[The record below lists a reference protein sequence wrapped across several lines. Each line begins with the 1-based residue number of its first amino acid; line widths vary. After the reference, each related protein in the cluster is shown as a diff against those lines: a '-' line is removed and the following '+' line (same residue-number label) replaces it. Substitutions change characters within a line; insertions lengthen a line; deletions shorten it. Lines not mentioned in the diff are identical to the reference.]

1 MPEEPRPARGSFV
14 SGRRE
19 APPPPSSYNTSMQP
33 LTEMLV
39 LLAAAVL
46 LVTVARRLALPTA
59 VPYLVVGLA
68 CGPHALGVVSG
79 TAAVR
84 LLADLGVA
92 FLLFTLGLDV
102 ALPRMIAMRREVF
115 GLGAAQVGVTTAA
128 FALLGRLAGLSWP
141 AAVVAGGAVA
151 MSSTAILLQQL
162 TERAELNRTHGRL
175 AFSMLLFQDLAFV
188 PLLALASAHGPG
200 SSHFDLRHALLAA
213 AGGALAMAAVLAAGR
228 WLLRPLFHEIAH
240 SRLRE
245 LFTLAALLVVI
256 GAAWVSRLAGL
267 SAGLGAFLAGMMLA
281 ETEYRHQ
288 LESVLRP
295 FRDIL
300 LGVFFVS
307 VGMLLDV
314 RQLAGQAGAVLALL
328 ALIMTLKSAI
338 GALVTRPFAGSS
350 FKALRTGIVIAIGG
364 EFGVALGSIAL
375 ANRVLPQHFAQPL
388 LLALVLSMVLSPLLL
403 NHNKAI
409 ARVLLRE
416 RGPPQRTAFERES
429 AATRAIGHRAHVILC
444 GFGRVGQ
451 NVARVLEAQG
461 FEYIALDLDPAR
473 IAAARQAGDPVI
485 YGDCSDEQMLAMAG
499 LAAATAVVIS
509 FSDPGTA
516 LGILRTVRAE
526 RPDVPVLVRTPDDSR
541 LQELEAAGAT
551 EVVPE
556 TFEASLMLV
565 SHVLMLLQVPV
576 SRVVRLIG
584 EIRTHR
590 YSLLRTIVWRASG
603 QTLDES
609 HHLREEVKSVV
620 VPPGAWAVGR
630 TLDELRARGVHVTF
644 TGIRR
649 RGILGRDPAA
659 GTILRDGDVVV
670 LYGTPEELE
679 RAEAVLLTG

>member
-1 MPEEPRPARGSFV
+1 
-14 SGRRE
+14 
-19 APPPPSSYNTSMQP
+19 MQP

-59 VPYLVVGLA
+59 LPYLAVGLA
-68 CGPHALGVVSG
+68 CGPYALGVVQGSA
-79 TAAVR
+79 TVR
-84 LLADLGVA
+84 LLAELGVA

-102 ALPRMIAMRREVF
+102 SLPRMIAMRREVF
-115 GLGAAQVGVTTAA
+115 GLGAAQVGATTLV
-128 FALLGRLAGLSWP
+128 FALLGRLAGIPWP
-141 AAVVAGGAVA
+141 AAVVAGGAIA

-175 AFSMLLFQDLAFV
+175 AFAMLLFQDIAFV
-188 PLLALASAHGPG
+188 PLLALASALGPG
-200 SSHFDLRHALLAA
+200 AGPLDLHAALLAA
-213 AGGALAMAAVLAAGR
+213 AGGALAIGAVLAAGR

-256 GAAWVSRLAGL
+256 GAAWISRLAHL
-267 SAGLGAFLAGMMLA
+267 SAGLGAFLAGVMLA

-314 RQLAGQAGAVLALL
+314 RQLAGELGTVLSLL
-328 ALIMTLKSAI
+328 VLITVLKAAI
-338 GALVTRPFAGSS
+338 AALVTRPFAGAP

-364 EFGVALGSIAL
+364 EFGVALGSVAL
-375 ANRVLPQHFAQPL
+375 TDRVLPPHFGQPV

-403 NHNKAI
+403 NHNKRI
-409 ARVLLRE
+409 ARLLLRE

-429 AATRAIGHRAHVILC
+429 EATGAIGRREHVVLC

-461 FEYIALDLDPAR
+461 FEYIALDLDPLR

-485 YGDCSDEQMLAMAG
+485 YGDSADEQILALAG
-499 LAAATAVVIS
+499 LSSASALVVT
-509 FSDPGTA
+509 FSDPATA
-516 LGILRTVRAE
+516 LGIVRTARAQ
-526 RPDVPVLVRTPDDSR
+526 RPDVPILVRAADDSR
-541 LQELEAAGAT
+541 SAELKAAGAT
-551 EVVPE
+551 DVVPE

-565 SHVLMLLQVPV
+565 SQVLMLLQVPV
-576 SRVVRLIG
+576 SRVVRLVGGIRRQRYGVLRAVLG
-584 EIRTHR
+584 EGDAAAPETGEA
-590 YSLLRTIVWRASG
+590 RA
-603 QTLDES
+603 T
-609 HHLREEVKSVV
+609 EVKSVV

-630 TLDELRARGVHVTF
+630 TLAAARERGVQATVT
-644 TGIRR
+644 GVRR
-649 RGILGRDPAA
+649 RGILGRDPAE
-659 GTILRDGDVVV
+659 GTVLREGDVVV
-670 LYGTPEELE
+670 LYGTPEALE
-679 RAEAVLLTG
+679 RAESVLLAG